1 MRYLGASGAVLA
13 AAMTFSPAPLGQAAR
28 AAGHKPVV
36 VSLRERN
43 AILPLSRNSFSTIT
57 LAVERYMNPPTLLE
71 GLAEINPAT
80 CTEVAVGAW
89 TSTPDQLCQNVLSAS
104 RNVLTTG
111 GAINCGAITT
121 GTVTVT
127 EGSGVCAGST
137 FTFATIYYE
146 WTAHNN
152 QSNLSAPINRVAD
165 TFDAT
170 WAAPDGSSAQ
180 FTFNISVPVVR
191 PDHETTDFG
200 SWYYTQGLWQQTL
213 VPPSSDPTFDFS
225 GEQVQEFAAA
235 PAGPD
240 TCWYPKSGGMPLES
254 VTTEPGVFRTVESG
268 NIYGPDKVGYFPRV
282 VFLYRKHSPTFIR
295 DGFCR
300 TRFGQQMKIHAP
312 SDPPDTYTAYGSTN
326 TGNVNLLGTSMRGD
340 TVTSTR
346 AGMSETEGFP

>member
-170 WAAPDGSSAQ
+170 WAAPNGSSAQ
-180 FTFNISVPVVR
+180 FTFNILCQWSVQITKRPTSVPGIIHKACGNR
-191 PDHETTDFG
+191 
-200 SWYYTQGLWQQTL
+200 
-213 VPPSSDPTFDFS
+213 PSSRL
-225 GEQVQEFAAA
+225 A
-235 PAGPD
+235 PIQ
-240 TCWYPKSGGMPLES
+240 PLIFLGS
-254 VTTEPGVFRTVESG
+254 KCKNS
-268 NIYGPDKVGYFPRV
+268 PR
-282 VFLYRKHSPTFIR
+282 
-295 DGFCR
+295 
-300 TRFGQQMKIHAP
+300 
-312 SDPPDTYTAYGSTN
+312 PPPA
-326 TGNVNLLGTSMRGD
+326 R
-340 TVTSTR
+340 TR
-346 AGMSETEGFP
+346 AGILNQAGCRSRVSSLSRVSFGL